1 MSGTLR
7 RHAIAVSLLLAGVA
21 AAPHALGFCRSM
33 SCQLGEAERQATG
46 GPACARDDDQCVS
59 EGNPLHWPSP
69 CIYYAVQS
77 DGSPKQGLSAE
88 EFAGAVGDAFEAWRH
103 VQCPEG
109 GEPRFEAQL
118 QGFVACAHR
127 EAVCGGETRNVS
139 TFMLHDGMWPGDASA
154 IGLTTPSGG
163 TRSGLVVDADL
174 ELNSQDYRFSFGSR
188 PGDFALRDVLTHEV
202 GHFLGL
208 DHSRHAGALMSTDY
222 QMLSLSPELLTS
234 DDIAGICSIYP
245 PGAALACPAPGAP
258 AYDECQTPAGSPPDC
273 ELTTMTHDAAAG
285 GCNLPAGGARNST
298 PAAVFL
304 ALLGLV
310 RAALRQPRTN
320 PRPSCP

>member
-1 MSGTLR
+1 MSGTFQKR
-7 RHAIAVSLLLAGVA
+7 AIAVSLLFWGTA
-21 AAPHALGFCRSM
+21 AAPHALGFCRNT
-33 SCQLGEAERQATG
+33 SCQLGEAERIAAG
-46 GPACARDDDQCVS
+46 GPACARDDAQCVS

-77 DGSPKQGLSAE
+77 DGSPAQGLSAE
-88 EFAGAVGDAFEAWRH
+88 QFASAVADAFEAWRH

-127 EAVCGGETRNVS
+127 EAVCGGESHNVN
-139 TFMLHDGMWPGDASA
+139 TFMLHDRMWPADASA

-174 ELNSQDYRFSFGSR
+174 ELNSQDYRFRFGSG
-188 PGDFALRDVLTHEV
+188 PGDFALRDVLAHEV

-222 QMLSLSPELLTS
+222 QMLSLSSELLTS

-245 PGAALACPAPGAP
+245 PGEALACPVPGAP
-258 AYDECQTPAGSPPDC
+258 AYDECQTPAGSSPDC
-273 ELTTMTHDAAAG
+273 ELGTMTHDDSKG
-285 GCNLPAGGARNST
+285 GCTLTAGGARNST
-298 PAAVFL
+298 PGIVFL
-304 ALLGLV
+304 ALFGLGH
-310 RAALRQPRTN
+310 AARRQRRTK
-320 PRPSCP
+320 PRP